1 MQELKPVAWMR
12 SEIEKADCPFG
23 YYGPVKCYPDDVPLY
38 AIPDTH
44 RIVPV
49 EDLKNVAEELYFW
62 INRADTRNMSES
74 EYKTWLALW
83 SQSKTVM
90 QLRAIIYKEQS

>member
-12 SEIEKADCPFG
+12 SEIEKADCHFG

-38 AIPDTH
+38 AIPATH

-49 EDLKNVAEELYFW
+49 ELLGRILQENYLRPD
-62 INRADTRNMSES
+62 ES
-74 EYKTWLALW
+74 EACIELVAT
-83 SQSKTVM
+83 
-90 QLRAIIYKEQS
+90 IDKEPT

>member
-23 YYGPVKCYPDDVPLY
+23 DYGPVKCYPDDGPLY
-38 AIPDTH
+38 ALPATH

-49 EDLKNVAEELYFW
+49 ELLEQMQKFAILAKNHFDEMVNGEGFTGFSDRLLQGE
-62 INRADTRNMSES
+62 
-74 EYKTWLALW
+74 
-83 SQSKTVM
+83 VVCG
-90 QLRAIIYKEQS
+90 QLRAIIDKEPT

>member
-49 EDLKNVAEELYFW
+49 ELL
-62 INRADTRNMSES
+62 R
-74 EYKTWLALW
+74 
-83 SQSKTVM
+83 
-90 QLRAIIYKEQS
+90 RAIGREDRMEMVTAFAEIGAIIDKEQTA

>member
-1 MQELKPVAWMR
+1 MQELKPAAWMR

-38 AIPDTH
+38 ALPATH

-49 EDLKNVAEELYFW
+49 ALLELLEGVLS
-62 INRADTRNMSES
+62 RS
-74 EYKTWLALW
+74 EYRSHNELSDHLT
-83 SQSKTVM
+83 
-90 QLRAIIYKEQS
+90 AIIDKEK